1 MFGIYRSLP
10 GIPGR
15 TISRSVTHVAFREK
29 SIRVETSESKKGRR
43 RYQEHTVQFLII
55 DGYFNDDRSYHYDM
69 LLDREFQANGIDILG
84 AFSKDAFAL
93 AAYSD
98 RAKAAIDEIKFG
110 LDNNDLEIMMGGRSE
125 GGRGGKRGVR
135 TGGLRR
141 GKEN

>member
-1 MFGIYRSLP
+1 MFGIDRSLP

-69 LLDREFQANGIDILG
+69 LLDREFRSEEQTSELQSLMRAPYAVFCLTKNKAKEPQSSLQTHMRT
-84 AFSKDAFAL
+84 AL
-93 AAYSD
+93 A
-98 RAKAAIDEIKFG
+98 
-110 LDNNDLEIMMGGRSE
+110 DL
-125 GGRGGKRGVR
+125 
-135 TGGLRR
+135 
-141 GKEN
+141 

>member
-1 MFGIYRSLP
+1 MFGIDRSLP

-69 LLDREFQANGIDILG
+69 LLDREFQANGIE
-84 AFSKDAFAL
+84 
-93 AAYSD
+93 D
-98 RAKAAIDEIKFG
+98 RQSSS
-110 LDNNDLEIMMGGRSE
+110 LNSSHSCS
-125 GGRGGKRGVR
+125 
-135 TGGLRR
+135 TSQPSSH
-141 GKEN
+141 